1 MEEGM
6 EEDALNTPISRIKN
20 LRITSPEDI
29 PVEGGCTSGSGLDVV
44 QDRSILQAMIE
55 KGYSQKITNNVLQ
68 ELNARANDIAS
79 QLKSPS
85 TKDVMLQRRRKRF
98 SGIHR
103 AGFNKME
110 SISNHYSVKGAHEQK
125 DPMTVTKK
133 RRTLTG
139 IELSS
144 SPVKSPPRS
153 SPRDNNMSSSP
164 NKELD
169 SSPTRR
175 ISPSKKSFNLNG
187 LLKGPSDRTD
197 LSFNSTNISRPNINS
212 SPKIKS
218 DVCPRLSPPTSSE
231 VRLTKSP
238 PNKSLASQKT
248 ACPNT
253 ERTRS
258 VEPSSNRDGH
268 YASSGSATTST
279 VNNTSSMRHH
289 TKTNNVGSNSH
300 MSTSSKSS
308 RQKAEASSEN
318 WAKPFAKPTSIR
330 MNIPSVRQASSSG
343 TQRGTREDL
352 RSRHDNTQSFQLRKS
367 ATQER
372 LTKTSSQSSIPRQSS
387 MNSMS
392 SSRSLND
399 NKKPNYTIPKPF
411 SLYNK
416 PTISSS
422 QKAISRSQRSLSSL
436 SKINDNN

>member
-1 MEEGM
+1 M

-20 LRITSPEDI
+20 LRITSPKDI
-29 PVEGGCTSGSGLDVV
+29 PVEGDCASGSGLDVV
-44 QDRSILQAMIE
+44 QDRLILQAMIE

-68 ELNARANDIAS
+68 ELNARANDIAL
-79 QLKSPS
+79 QFKLPS
-85 TKDVMLQRRRKRF
+85 TKDAMLQRRRKRF

-110 SISNHYSVKGAHEQK
+110 SILDHYSVKGAHEQK

-153 SPRDNNMSSSP
+153 SPRDNTMSSSP

-197 LSFNSTNISRPNINS
+197 LLLNSNTSKHNIGLP
-212 SPKIKS
+212 PKIKT
-218 DVCPRLSPPTSSE
+218 DVCPKLTPPRPSE
-231 VRLTKSP
+231 VRLTKLPSH
-238 PNKSLASQKT
+238 KSLASQKT
-248 ACPNT
+248 AFPNT

-258 VEPSSNRDGH
+258 VEPSTNRDRR
-268 YASSGSATTST
+268 YASSGSTTTST
-279 VNNTSSMRHH
+279 VNNTPSMRHH
-289 TKTNNVGSNSH
+289 TKTSNIGSSRPV
-300 MSTSSKSS
+300 STSSTSS
-308 RQKAEASSEN
+308 RQKTEASSES
-318 WAKPFAKPTSIR
+318 WAKPFAKPTLIK
-330 MNIPSVRQASSSG
+330 MNMPSVRLVSSSG
-343 TQRGTREDL
+343 TQGGTREDL
-352 RSRHDNTQSFQLRKS
+352 RSRHDNTQNSLLRKS

-372 LTKTSSQSSIPRQSS
+372 LTKSLSQSSIPRQSS
-387 MNSMS
+387 MSSMS
-392 SSRSLND
+392 STRLLND

-436 SKINDNN
+436 LKVNDNN

>member
-1 MEEGM
+1 M

-29 PVEGGCTSGSGLDVV
+29 PVEGGCASGSGLDVV
-44 QDRSILQAMIE
+44 QDRLILQAMIE

-68 ELNARANDIAS
+68 ELNARANDIAL
-79 QLKSPS
+79 QLKLPS

-110 SISNHYSVKGAHEQK
+110 SILDHYSVKGAHEHK
-125 DPMTVTKK
+125 DPVTVTKK

-144 SPVKSPPRS
+144 SPVKSPPRT
-153 SPRDNNMSSSP
+153 SPRDNTMSSSP

-197 LSFNSTNISRPNINS
+197 LLFNSNTSRHITGSP
-212 SPKIKS
+212 PKIKS
-218 DVCPRLSPPTSSE
+218 DACPKLTPPRLSE
-231 VRLTKSP
+231 VKLTKLPS
-238 PNKSLASQKT
+238 NKSLASQKT
-248 ACPNT
+248 AFPNS
-253 ERTRS
+253 EKTRS
-258 VEPSSNRDGH
+258 VEPSSNRDRR
-268 YASSGSATTST
+268 YASSGSTTTST
-279 VNNTSSMRHH
+279 ANNTPSMRYH
-289 TKTNNVGSNSH
+289 TKTSNIGSSRH
-300 MSTSSKSS
+300 TSTSTASS
-308 RQKAEASSEN
+308 RQKAEASSES
-318 WAKPFAKPTSIR
+318 WAKPFAKPTLIR
-330 MNIPSVRQASSSG
+330 MNVPSVRLVSSSG
-343 TQRGTREDL
+343 TQGSTREDI
-352 RSRHDNTQSFQLRKS
+352 RSRHDNTQSFLLRKS

-372 LTKTSSQSSIPRQSS
+372 LTKSLSQSSIPRQSS
-387 MNSMS
+387 MSSMS
-392 SSRSLND
+392 STRLLND

-436 SKINDNN
+436 LKVNDNN